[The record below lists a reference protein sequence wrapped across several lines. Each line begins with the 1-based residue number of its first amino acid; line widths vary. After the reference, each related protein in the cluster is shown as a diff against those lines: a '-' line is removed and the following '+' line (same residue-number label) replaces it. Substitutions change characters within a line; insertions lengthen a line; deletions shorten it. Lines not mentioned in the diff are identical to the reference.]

1 MDSKLE
7 HNPFNARPKEQKDLD
22 RLESVF
28 RMFDATQRQASEC
41 LAACAP
47 LDGSRIENLGGGLIF
62 AIISGK
68 PKFEGLAIC
77 THCMKRASM
86 ILRDLVTVVDDMVI
100 EAEKHRK

>member
-7 HNPFNARPKEQKDLD
+7 HNAFQSKPKEQKDLD

-41 LAACAP
+41 MAACMP
-47 LDGSRIENLGGGLIF
+47 IDGTKTEALQNG
-62 AIISGK
+62 IIMVMI
-68 PKFEGLAIC
+68 PKNPRFEGLSIC

-86 ILRDLVTVVDDMVI
+86 ILRDLATVVDDMAT
-100 EAEKHRK
+100 EAEKYRT